1 MWCWAQAHPL
11 TAMWRAAGDVSAM
24 ATSAQKGETLMG
36 LMVGL
41 SVGLVVLAGG
51 SALLAQHLHG
61 HRMAWQD
68 SHLNHELR
76 VAADWMGREL
86 RKAQYTGKA
95 WETRSP
101 TQCDDPFCD
110 GFEDFSIEDD
120 WIDFSHDRN
129 HNGEQDNDECM
140 GFRLSGS
147 TLQAKRSCNAN
158 GDWQALTHKQTL
170 HITALIW
177 QLRCELH
184 QGWLR
189 RSVQMTLSAQWPT
202 DPSRHIT
209 LSNTVHLRND
219 IPGSQAALFCP

>member
-1 MWCWAQAHPL
+1 MWCWVQAHRL

-24 ATSAQKGETLMG
+24 AKTIQKGETLMG

-51 SALLAQHLHG
+51 SSLLSQQLRG

-86 RKAQYTGKA
+86 RKAQYSAKA

-101 TQCDDPFCD
+101 TQCDDTFCD
-110 GFEDFSIEDD
+110 GFEDFSIEGD

-140 GFRLSGS
+140 GFRLSGT
-147 TLQAKRSCNAN
+147 TLQAKRSCNTS
-158 GDWQALTHKQTL
+158 GDWQAMTHSQSVR
-170 HITALIW
+170 ITDLAW
-177 QLRCELH
+177 QLKCDQH

-189 RSVQMTLSAQWPT
+189 RSVQMTLQAQWPS
-202 DPSRHIT
+202 DASRHIT
-209 LSNTVHLRND
+209 LSKTVHLRND
-219 IPGSQAALFCP
+219 IPGSQQALFCP

>member
-1 MWCWAQAHPL
+1 
-11 TAMWRAAGDVSAM
+11 M
-24 ATSAQKGETLMG
+24 ANTTQKGETLMG

-41 SVGLVVLAGG
+41 SVGLLVLAGG
-51 SALLAQHLHG
+51 SSLLTHQLRG

-86 RKAQYTGKA
+86 RKAQYSAKA

-101 TQCDDPFCD
+101 NQCDDTFCD
-110 GFEDFSIEDD
+110 GFEDFSIEGD

-140 GFRLSGS
+140 GFRLSGN
-147 TLQAKRSCNAN
+147 TLHAKRSCSAS
-158 GDWQALTHKQTL
+158 GDWQAMTHSKSVR
-170 HITALIW
+170 ITDLAW
-177 QLRCELH
+177 QLKCDQH

-189 RSVQMTLSAQWPT
+189 RSVQMTLQAQWPS
-202 DPSRHIT
+202 DASRHIT
-209 LSNTVHLRND
+209 LSKTVHLRND
-219 IPGSQAALFCP
+219 IPGSQQALFCP

>member
-1 MWCWAQAHPL
+1 MWCWAQAHRL

-24 ATSAQKGETLMG
+24 VNTTQKGETLMG

-41 SVGLVVLAGG
+41 SLGLLVLAGG
-51 SALLAQHLHG
+51 SSLLTHQLRG

-86 RKAQYTGKA
+86 RKAQYSARA

-101 TQCDDPFCD
+101 TQCDDTFCD
-110 GFEDFSIEDD
+110 GFEDFSIEGD

-140 GFRLSGS
+140 GFRLSGTS
-147 TLQAKRSCNAN
+147 LQAKRSCNTS
-158 GDWQALTHKQTL
+158 GDWQAMTHSQSVR
-170 HITALIW
+170 ITDLAW
-177 QLRCELH
+177 QLKCDQH

-189 RSVQMTLSAQWPT
+189 RSVQMTLQAQWPS
-202 DPSRHIT
+202 DASRHIT
-209 LSNTVHLRND
+209 LSKTVHLRND
-219 IPGSQAALFCP
+219 IPASQQALFCP